1 MITKIRVLKYVP
13 SNPWEIEKIKQQICR
28 EQKNKMVSLCSNI
41 SVIIGNI
48 NDLNITI
55 KIGRVRTS
63 LVLQWLRIHLPVQ
76 EKQV

>member
-28 EQKNKMVSLCSNI
+28 EQKNKMVSSNI
-41 SVIIGNI
+41 SVITGNI

-55 KIGRVRTS
+55 KIDRVGTS